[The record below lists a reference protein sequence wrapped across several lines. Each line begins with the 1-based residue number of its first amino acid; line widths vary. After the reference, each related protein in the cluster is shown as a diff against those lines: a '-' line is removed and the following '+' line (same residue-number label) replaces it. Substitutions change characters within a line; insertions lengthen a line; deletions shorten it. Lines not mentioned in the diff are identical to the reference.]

1 MQEIRGPGV
10 PDSVPEDLVAV
21 YGAQARQTVRY
32 RRSWRYRA
40 AQRAGRLIGH
50 RDPWYV
56 VAATGLWIVIV
67 GALAAAVAIASI
79 RWPRAMIE
87 VGVCLGVAVCSSF
100 LTALVVRRRSGRPEA
115 A

>member
-40 AQRAGRLIGH
+40 AQRVARLIGH

-67 GALAAAVAIASI
+67 GAVAAAVAIASI
-79 RWPRAMIE
+79 RWPLGMADAA
-87 VGVCLGVAVCSSF
+87 VCIGVAGCSS
-100 LTALVVRRRSGRPEA
+100 LATALVLRRGSRSGTA
-115 A
+115 